1 MGILN
6 VTPDSFSDGGLYNNE
21 SFALQHALE
30 MIKNGADV
38 IDIGGE
44 STRPGHDPVSVDEEI
59 ARIVPVVESLA
70 AKIKVPISVDTYKA
84 QTAERAVDAGATI
97 INDIWGA
104 KKDPEIADVA
114 AAKGVPIILMHNR
127 DNRNYNFFI
136 RDVLQDLYES
146 ISIAKKAG
154 VPDENIILDPG
165 IGFAKDYKENMEMM
179 RNLDKLV
186 GLGYPVLLAT
196 SRKRMIGEALDLP
209 VDERVEGT
217 GATVCYGIQK
227 GCHMVR
233 VHDVKEVSRMAA
245 MMDALVKRG
254 ANNVDKIYLNQ
265 LEFYGYH
272 GVLPEENRLGQ
283 RFIVDLIIE
292 SDLKE
297 AGVKDDLAKTINYA
311 DVYEDCRRIVEK
323 EKYEL
328 IEAIAEKLA
337 SVLLSKY
344 ELIKRVTVKVV
355 KPDPPIPGHYHSVA
369 VEIIREK
376 L

>member
-1 MGILN
+1 M
-6 VTPDSFSDGGLYNNE
+6 
-21 SFALQHALE
+21 
-30 MIKNGADV
+30 
-38 IDIGGE
+38 
-44 STRPGHDPVSVDEEI
+44 
-59 ARIVPVVESLA
+59 
-70 AKIKVPISVDTYKA
+70 
-84 QTAERAVDAGATI
+84 
-97 INDIWGA
+97 
-104 KKDPEIADVA
+104 
-114 AAKGVPIILMHNR
+114 
-127 DNRNYNFFI
+127 
-136 RDVLQDLYES
+136 
-146 ISIAKKAG
+146 
-154 VPDENIILDPG
+154 
-165 IGFAKDYKENMEMM
+165 
-179 RNLDKLV
+179 
-186 GLGYPVLLAT
+186 
-196 SRKRMIGEALDLP
+196 
-209 VDERVEGT
+209 
-217 GATVCYGIQK
+217 
-227 GCHMVR
+227 
-233 VHDVKEVSRMAA
+233 
-245 MMDALVKRG
+245 
-254 ANNVDKIYLNQ
+254 DKIYLNQ